1 MAGGWWA
8 GQCPQGRVVAES
20 GWLEGAG
27 SPGWSGGW
35 RAAGGGCMEAG
46 GWRLEGAGKRMAVWL
61 GWCGG
66 YSVWRIAAEPMPP
79 NSAIL
84 FNTCTAKHR
93 IPTTAF

>member
-8 GQCPQGRVVAES
+8 GQYPQGRVVAES
-20 GWLEGAG
+20 GWLEGG
-27 SPGWSGGW
+27 GWSGV
-35 RAAGGGCMEAG
+35 EAG
-46 GWRLEGAGKRMAVWL
+46 GWRPQGAGKRMVVWL

-79 NSAIL
+79 NSAIP

-93 IPTTAF
+93 ILTTAF